1 MSQKLKQSTK
11 RILRLVL
18 LVQKLKQSTKRILRL
33 VLLVQQLIVRTIGP
47 MDLQNFVSIVSRISL
62 RKNLK
67 SKFLTI
73 ENTNAI
79 FVVNTV
85 PIIQAHSVILVLL
98 SATDVDQQKHLIVRT
113 FVAYAQRIAQ
123 NVIPFQKELNI
134 VNGVNMAPINVQF
147 ATPFAQIAMYI
158 LKERNFTG
166 VNLVVAVH

>member
-79 FVVNTV
+79 FVVITV
-85 PIIQAHSVILVLL
+85 PIQAHSVILVLL

-147 ATPFAQIAMYI
+147 ATPFAQIAMNM

-166 VNLVVAVH
+166 VNLVIAVH